1 MEVKIVVNGRK
12 LSLKDVISKNTE
24 LVNAHSQVLSQLE
37 KQFIKQLP
45 EISTTPIPPA
55 FEMFQGVLF
64 KASSFFVV
72 MKQLAESEQTYI
84 QKLKIKYVFCMYMPS
99 KRYGGKTPVQE
110 ALIRGTRRLY
120 REKLSLTTISEK
132 ALAFD
137 LGILQNVL
145 DHFEGRGYTGE
156 VGELCDFLEEK
167 IFETIEGW
175 SEKLDTRRFS
185 IMKDVVRGDSRAL
198 DRAVNGLAG
207 IVKYRLSDILKKFK
221 QNYEIELVDPQDEY
235 DPKFLTPNIFTPHQQ
250 ALGELLLENI
260 EKEAGSEVYKVVKYR
275 AENLTASGKLM
286 PIRDLA
292 RDLGIP
298 KSDADRKLRKAR
310 PVVIRWLQKKK
321 KFF

>member
-1 MEVKIVVNGRK
+1 MY
-12 LSLKDVISKNTE
+12 
-24 LVNAHSQVLSQLE
+24 
-37 KQFIKQLP
+37 
-45 EISTTPIPPA
+45 TP
-55 FEMFQGVLF
+55 
-64 KASSFFVV
+64 
-72 MKQLAESEQTYI
+72 T
-84 QKLKIKYVFCMYMPS
+84 

-156 VGELCDFLEEK
+156 VGELCDFLEKK
-167 IFETIEGW
+167 IFEAIEGW

-185 IMKDVVRGDSRAL
+185 IMRDVVKGDSKAL

-207 IVKYRLSDILKKFK
+207 IVKCRLSDILKKFK
-221 QNYEIELVDPQDEY
+221 QNYEIELIDPQDEY
-235 DPKFLTPNIFTPHQQ
+235 DPKFLVPNIFTPHQQ

-260 EKEAGSEVYKVVKYR
+260 EREAGSEVYRVVKYR
-275 AENLTASGKLM
+275 AENLTASGELM

-292 RDLGIP
+292 RDLGIS
-298 KSDADRKLRKAR
+298 KSDADRKLKKAR
-310 PVVIRWLQKKK
+310 PVVIRWLQKKR